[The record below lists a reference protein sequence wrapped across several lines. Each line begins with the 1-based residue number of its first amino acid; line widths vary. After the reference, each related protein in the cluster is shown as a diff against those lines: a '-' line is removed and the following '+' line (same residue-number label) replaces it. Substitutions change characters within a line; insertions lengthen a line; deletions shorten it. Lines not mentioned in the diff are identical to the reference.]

1 MSFGDGTKVGTGVVY
16 SESTRESVVDDLWRE
31 GWFLKTAK
39 GIARH
44 YPSIDA
50 DDLAAQ
56 SVFTAMR
63 AAESWRDEGGSVQQ
77 WVKFRTRGAM
87 LSDIKQQLREHGRMS
102 KYSLDYELCEDGPTL
117 GDVVTPVVS
126 AEDQAQLIDWDD
138 VAVEIREVVMGL
150 TPKQRKFV
158 EARFLQGLS
167 QREEGYV
174 KCGPGGETWKGAR
187 KKLKVQLSHLK
198 WLVRP

>member
-1 MSFGDGTKVGTGVVY
+1 MSTGTY
-16 SESTRESVVDDLWRE
+16 SVSTRESVVDDLWRE
-31 GWFLKTAK
+31 GWFTKTAK

-87 LSDIKQQLREHGRMS
+87 LSDIKQQLREQDRMS
-102 KYSLDYELCEDGPTL
+102 QYSLDHRLGEDGPTL
-117 GDVVTPVVS
+117 GDVVRPVPS
-126 AEDQAQLIDWDD
+126 AESEAQIIDWDA
-138 VAVEIREVVMGL
+138 VAVEVREAVMDL
-150 TPKQRKFV
+150 TPRQRKFV
-158 EARFLQGLS
+158 EARFLQGLN
-167 QREEGYV
+167 QREPGYV
-174 KCGPGGETWKGAR
+174 KSGPGGETWKGAR